1 MESKLRAILANFF
14 ESLELNIVEERV
26 VNYLI
31 RELRNGRRLSS
42 ILKDPYI
49 TNRLPE
55 ERLHTVLENKEVIAA
70 MEEEISQAFIKDFD
84 FFDSQER

>member
-14 ESLELNIVEERV
+14 ESLALNIVEERV

-55 ERLHTVLENKEVIAA
+55 EHLHTVLENKEVIAA